1 MAGVSCAG
9 NHLVAEQVHLASL
22 SSVSSQGIVSPY
34 AVVTAGWFSLI
45 GGSEEMAKA
54 SKNGRDKANGLTEYQ
69 PGQSFPGVIGRTF
82 DESRPAWPAP
92 RRAKS
97 GAPNVLFIVLDDTGF
112 GHLGCYG
119 SPINT
124 PNIDALAKDG
134 LLYNSMHTTALCSPS
149 RSCMLTGRNH
159 HSNGMSCIT
168 EGSTGY
174 PGGNGII
181 PFENGFLSEILLQ
194 NGYNTYAI
202 GKWHLTPAEQTSAAG
217 PYDRWPLGRGF
228 ERYFGFLGGDT
239 HQYYPELVRDNS
251 QTEPEKTPEEGYHL
265 TPDLVEKAKAMVADA
280 KQVAPDK
287 PFFMYFCTGAQHA
300 PHHVPKEWADKYK
313 GKFDKG
319 WDAYREETFA
329 RQMKLGILP
338 KETTLSRHDPDVQ
351 DWSKLSAD
359 ERRLYAR
366 MMEVFAGF
374 LEHTDHHIGELIA
387 FLKEIG
393 EYENTLIMLISDN
406 GASAEGGPTGSVN
419 EGKFFNNV
427 PDSLEQNLAAI
438 DDIGGPKYFNHYPW
452 GWTHAG
458 NTPFRRW
465 KRETYRGG
473 VADPFIV
480 CWPKG
485 IKAKGEIRTQYC
497 HAIDMVPTVLDCLD
511 IEPPPQ
517 IRGVTQ
523 SPLQG
528 FSLKTSFDNAK
539 ADALRKTQYFEMFG
553 HRSIYHDGWR
563 AVCPWPGTSFVES
576 GLQFGAPIDH
586 DKLNELDAKGWEL
599 YHVVED
605 FSETKNIADQNRA
618 KLIEMIGMW
627 YVEAGKYD
635 VLPIDSR
642 GTARLGERRPQIAAN
657 RTKYIYYPGTQMV
670 PSNTAPQLTNVPHA
684 VSVHASV
691 PKGGA
696 EGVLFSMGGNDG
708 GFAFYIKDGKLTYG
722 YNYVAD
728 QRFKVQSNGGGI
740 PEGDH
745 VFTFEFTPTGKPD
758 IPKGKGVPA
767 NIKLLVDGKPVG
779 SGDLAV
785 TIPLTLGLAAGVCV
799 GADSG
804 SPVMLDDE
812 YSSPFRFTGQVKKVL
827 VDVSGEAPQDLEAKV
842 KMYLARQ

>member
-1 MAGVSCAG
+1 
-9 NHLVAEQVHLASL
+9 
-22 SSVSSQGIVSPY
+22 
-34 AVVTAGWFSLI
+34 
-45 GGSEEMAKA
+45 MAKA
-54 SKNGRDKANGLTEYQ
+54 SNGRDKANGLTEYQ

-82 DESRPAWPAP
+82 DESKPAWPAP
-92 RRAKS
+92 RRAKN
-97 GAPNVLFIVLDDTGF
+97 GAPNVLFVVLDDTGF

-134 LLYNSMHTTALCSPS
+134 LLYNNMHTTALCSPS

-338 KETTLSRHDPDVQ
+338 KGTTLSRHDPDVQ

-374 LEHTDHHIGELIA
+374 LEHADHYIGELIA

-485 IKAKGEIRTQYC
+485 IKAKNEIRTQYC
-497 HAIDMVPTVLDCLD
+497 HAIDMVPTVLDCLG
-511 IEPPPQ
+511 IEPPTH

-539 ADALRKTQYFEMFG
+539 ADAVHKTQYFEMFG

-586 DKLNELDAKGWEL
+586 DKLNELDAKDWEL
-599 YHVVED
+599 YNVAED
-605 FSETKNIADQNRA
+605 FSETKNLADQNRA

-670 PSNTAPQLTNVPHA
+670 PSNAAPQLTNVPHA

-785 TIPLTLGLAAGVCV
+785 TIPLTLGLAAGVSV

-827 VDVSGEAPQDLEAKV
+827 VDVSGEAPEDLEAKV